1 MKKITFLMLHLNYG
15 GLEKQTVTL
24 VNELAKTKEF
34 EIKILSVYDML
45 NGKSFYPI
53 DDSVS
58 VEFLASFGP
67 NHQKFYDSLRKFNLF
82 SFIKESF
89 IMIKCGICKTFKLK
103 RYIKR
108 LNTDIIVSSRIEFSK
123 LIKRDDTL
131 NISQEHS
138 YIDTE
143 KYIKKVRRSFKHI
156 DKIIVMTNKA
166 KEEYEKWLKLS
177 NSKAQVY
184 NIPNMIEKYEL
195 KQGTSFENKTIIG
208 VGRLEKIKDF
218 PMLIDVFNII
228 HSKDESIKLKII
240 GEGSQREELE
250 EKITTLKLQDCVTL
264 TGRLEFEELMKE
276 MENASLFLLTSVCES
291 FSLVLCEAMECGLP
305 CISFNIDVGPKE
317 IIENGKNGVLVNN
330 RNANDMAQSALSIL
344 EDEKKWRELS
354 RNSIE
359 SVKKYYSEYVVK
371 SWLEILNLGGK
382 YEK

>member
-15 GLEKQTVTL
+15 GLEKQTITL

-58 VEFLASFGP
+58 IEFLAGFGP

-177 NSKAQVY
+177 NSNAQVY

-195 KQGTSFENKTIIG
+195 KQGASFENKTIIG

-264 TGRLEFEELMKE
+264 TGRLEFEELMEE
-276 MENASLFLLTSVCES
+276 MENSSLFLLTSVCES

-317 IIENGKNGVLVNN
+317 IIENGKNGILVNN

-371 SWLEILNLGGK
+371 SWLEVLNLGGK
-382 YEK
+382 YEN

>member
-1 MKKITFLMLHLNYG
+1 MLHLNYG
-15 GLEKQTVTL
+15 GLEKQTITL

-58 VEFLASFGP
+58 VEFLAGFGP

-177 NSKAQVY
+177 NSNAQVY

-195 KQGTSFENKTIIG
+195 KQGASFENKTIIG

-264 TGRLEFEELMKE
+264 TGRLEFEELMEE
-276 MENASLFLLTSVCES
+276 MENSSLFLLTSVCES

-317 IIENGKNGVLVNN
+317 IIENGKNGILVNN
-330 RNANDMAQSALSIL
+330 RNAKYMAQSALSIL
-344 EDEKKWRELS
+344 EDEKKWHELS

-382 YEK
+382 YES

>member
-1 MKKITFLMLHLNYG
+1 MLHLNYG
-15 GLEKQTVTL
+15 GLEKQTITL

-58 VEFLASFGP
+58 VEFLAGFGP

-177 NSKAQVY
+177 NSNAQVY

-195 KQGTSFENKTIIG
+195 KQGASFENKTIIG

-264 TGRLEFEELMKE
+264 TGRLEFEELMEE
-276 MENASLFLLTSVCES
+276 MENSSLFLLTSVCES

-317 IIENGKNGVLVNN
+317 IIENGKNGILINN

-344 EDEKKWRELS
+344 EDEKKWHELS

-382 YEK
+382 YEN